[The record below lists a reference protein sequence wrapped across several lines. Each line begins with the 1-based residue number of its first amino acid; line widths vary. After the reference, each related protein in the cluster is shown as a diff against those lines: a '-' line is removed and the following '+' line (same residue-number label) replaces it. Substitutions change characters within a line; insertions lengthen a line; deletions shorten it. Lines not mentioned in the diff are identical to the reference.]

1 MIKKTKD
8 ISKHNNEKCSKRRK
22 EWKKNHSHI
31 VFLDMLKIANFWK
44 KRYNLFKR
52 TLNKTK
58 FDKYIKLT
66 SLSNK
71 QYNKFTNNK
80 WF

>member
-1 MIKKTKD
+1 MKEKPFTYCLFGYTK
-8 ISKHNNEKCSKRRK
+8 NRY
-22 EWKKNHSHI
+22 
-31 VFLDMLKIANFWK
+31 FLK
-44 KRYNLFKR
+44 KRYNLFKK

-71 QYNKFTNNK
+71 QYNKFESNK